1 MKVLV
6 FVVAVLVSACGGRD
20 SFLSL
25 DVEAPPNRPRL
36 CDSGV
41 MEDTS
46 PYVPDPPAED
56 VVDAGASD

>member
-6 FVVAVLVSACGGRD
+6 FVVAVLVSACGRD

>member
-6 FVVAVLVSACGGRD
+6 FVIAVLVSACGRD

-25 DVEAPPNRPRL
+25 DAEAPPPVRGRI

-46 PYVPDPPAED
+46 PYITVPPAED
-56 VVDAGASD
+56 IADAGASD

>member
-25 DVEAPPNRPRL
+25 DAEAPPNRPRL

-46 PYVPDPPAED
+46 PYITVPPAED
-56 VVDAGASD
+56 IADAGAPD